1 MKNKT
6 GFTIVMIF
14 SVVLSSCLTI
24 AAGALFGGVC
34 FKSLLV
40 GILSMMMNLA
50 VLVAAA
56 YAFFPKTMRVRSTEK
71 LMHSEAEEVIR

>member
-6 GFTIVMIF
+6 GFAIMIIF
-14 SVVLSSCLTI
+14 SAMLSSCLTI

-40 GILSMMMNLA
+40 GILSTMMNLA

-56 YAFFPKTMRVRSTEK
+56 YAFFPKTMHDRTTEK